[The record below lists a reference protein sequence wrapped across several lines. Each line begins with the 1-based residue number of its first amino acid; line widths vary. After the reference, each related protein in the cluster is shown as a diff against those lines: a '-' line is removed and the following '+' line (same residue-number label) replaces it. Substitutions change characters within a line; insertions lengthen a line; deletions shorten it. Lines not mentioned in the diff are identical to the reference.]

1 MGSRRVPLSVPEPQ
15 ASTGAA
21 DSSRSRSRSAI
32 KTAAITTGAVTTG
45 AITTA
50 YLQQTCRGMFSS
62 DGWLR
67 TLSSGGSHSHA

>member
-21 DSSRSRSRSAI
+21 DSSRSRNAI

-62 DGWLR
+62 DGWLG